1 MFSVFASWYWLTKDL
16 FLSIPKSHFIYSFLF
31 LADITFL
38 AIAPTV
44 VKIWSLPFR
53 PLPHCVRSSS
63 CFFSLN
69 KVVSFSQL
77 SPFFP
82 SPPLSLYL
90 SIPQLSFNPS
100 TPLALISLHLHVVH
114 GSRTFLAPSPLYLLP
129 LEWSCLYHQ
138 VSHYLSFFLVIFLPP
153 SVHLRFCLTGNS
165 LLGFKQRWVVRYSI
179 SWGMLLI
186 SITYEDLLPH
196 QEVFPVL
203 HTCFKIKITDN
214 MKVKL
219 NFQ

>member
-1 MFSVFASWYWLTKDL
+1 MWRNIPYIYFLKLKRSSVFASWYWLTKD
-16 FLSIPKSHFIYSFLF
+16 FTLSIPKSHFIYSFLF
-31 LADITFL
+31 LADIAFL
-38 AIAPTV
+38 APTV
-44 VKIWSLPFR
+44 VKIWTLPFP
-53 PLPHCVRSSS
+53 PLPHCVRYSS

-77 SPFFP
+77 SSSFSISSSLTVSVYPTAQFQ
-82 SPPLSLYL
+82 SINNLSLSFL
-90 SIPQLSFNPS
+90 SICTSS
-100 TPLALISLHLHVVH
+100 MV
-114 GSRTFLAPSPLYLLP
+114 
-129 LEWSCLYHQ
+129 LEWSYLYHQ

-165 LLGFKQRWVVRYSI
+165 LLGFKQRWMVSYSI

-196 QEVFPVL
+196 QEVFPIL

>member
-1 MFSVFASWYWLTKDL
+1 MWRNIPYIYFLKRKRFSVFASWYWLTKD
-16 FLSIPKSHFIYSFLF
+16 FTLSIRNSYFIYSFLGRY
-31 LADITFL
+31 
-38 AIAPTV
+38 
-44 VKIWSLPFR
+44 SLPCTNSGKNLNSSVSPSPSLCQIFFLFL
-53 PLPHCVRSSS
+53 LPQQT
-63 CFFSLN
+63 CFFLPTLVIFLHLLLSHCICLSHSS
-69 KVVSFSQL
+69 VSIHQH
-77 SPFFP
+77 
-82 SPPLSLYL
+82 LSLSFL
-90 SIPQLSFNPS
+90 SICTSS
-100 TPLALISLHLHVVH
+100 MV
-114 GSRTFLAPSPLYLLP
+114 
-129 LEWSCLYHQ
+129 LEWSYLYHQ

-165 LLGFKQRWVVRYSI
+165 LLGFKQRWMVSYSI

>member
-1 MFSVFASWYWLTKDL
+1 MWRNIPYIYFLKRKRFSVFASWYWLTKD
-16 FLSIPKSHFIYSFLF
+16 FTLSIRNSYFIYSFLF
-31 LADITFL
+31 LADIAFL
-38 AIAPTV
+38 APTV
-44 VKIWSLPFR
+44 VKIWTLPFP
-53 PLPHCVRSSS
+53 PLPHCVRYSS
-63 CFFSLN
+63 CFFLPTLVIFLHLLLSHCICLSHSS
-69 KVVSFSQL
+69 VSIHQH
-77 SPFFP
+77 
-82 SPPLSLYL
+82 LSLSFL
-90 SIPQLSFNPS
+90 SICTSS
-100 TPLALISLHLHVVH
+100 MV
-114 GSRTFLAPSPLYLLP
+114 
-129 LEWSCLYHQ
+129 LEWSYLYHQ

-165 LLGFKQRWVVRYSI
+165 LLGFKQRWMVSYSI

-196 QEVFPVL
+196 QEVYPVL